1 MTIKAKKMN
10 TRFGG
15 YLPIVVD
22 VETAGLR
29 PKTDALLE
37 VACVF
42 LALDEMGLLAPVKT
56 EAYHV
61 LPFEG
66 ANLDEK
72 ALEINQILDPYH
84 PFRFAQDEEK
94 VLKSL
99 FKKINDALKQTNC
112 RRAVLVGHNASFDL
126 SFIQQASRRCKLYS
140 PFHQFTCF
148 DTATLAG
155 VALGQTVLAKALYKA
170 DIPFDVKE
178 AHSAI
183 YDAEKTAE
191 LFCKIVNQYPH
202 QNKKKSMP

>member
-1 MTIKAKKMN
+1 MTIKSTKMSI
-10 TRFGG
+10 RFGG

-37 VACVF
+37 IACVF
-42 LALDEMGLLAPVKT
+42 LKWNEQNSLVSKKT
-56 EAYHV
+56 TAHHV

-66 ANLDEK
+66 AHLDQK

-84 PFRFAQDEEK
+84 PFRFAQVEEK

-99 FKKINDALKQTNC
+99 FKEINVALKETNC

-126 SFIQQASRRCKLYS
+126 SFIQEASRRCKLYS
-140 PFHQFTCF
+140 PFHRFTCF

-155 VALGQTVLAKALYKA
+155 IAFGQTVLAKALRKA
-170 DIPFDVKE
+170 GIAFDVKE

-191 LFCKIVNQYPH
+191 LFCKIVNHY
-202 QNKKKSMP
+202 SIIE

>member
-1 MTIKAKKMN
+1 MTIKSKRMN

-37 VACVF
+37 IACVF
-42 LALDEMGLLAPVKT
+42 LKFDDAGLLTPVKT
-56 EAYHV
+56 EAHHV

-94 VLKSL
+94 VLKAL
-99 FKKINDALKQTNC
+99 FKVIHEAVKEAHC

-126 SFIQQASRRCKLYS
+126 SFIQEASRRCKLYS
-140 PFHQFTCF
+140 PFHRFTCF

-155 VALGQTVLAKALYKA
+155 IALGQTVLAKALYKA
-170 DIPFDVKE
+170 NIPFDVKE

-191 LFCKIVNQYPH
+191 LFCKIVNQYPG
-202 QNKKKSMP
+202 

>member
-1 MTIKAKKMN
+1 MTIKSRRMN

-15 YLPIVVD
+15 YLPLVVD

-37 VACVF
+37 IACVF
-42 LALDEMGLLAPVKT
+42 LEFNKAGLLAPVKT

-61 LPFEG
+61 LPFKG

-84 PFRFAQDEEK
+84 PFRFAEEEEE

-99 FKKINDALKQTNC
+99 FEKINQALKETNC

-126 SFIQQASRRCKLYS
+126 TFIQEASKRCKLRS
-140 PFHQFTCF
+140 PFHRFTCF

-155 VALGQTVLAKALYKA
+155 IALGQTVLAKALYA
-170 DIPFDVKE
+170 AGISFDVKE

-183 YDAEKTAE
+183 YDAEKTTE

-202 QNKKKSMP
+202 

>member
-1 MTIKAKKMN
+1 MTIKSKKMN

-29 PKTDALLE
+29 PRTDALLE

-42 LALDEMGLLAPVKT
+42 LEIDNQGLLKPAKT

-61 LPFEG
+61 LPFKG

-84 PFRFAQDEEK
+84 PFRFAKEEEV

-99 FKKINDALKQTNC
+99 FKTINQSLKEENC

-126 SFIQQASRRCKLYS
+126 SFIQEASRRCKLRS
-140 PFHQFTCF
+140 PFHRFTCF

-155 VALGQTVLAKALYKA
+155 ITLGQTVLAKALYA
-170 DIPFDVKE
+170 ANISFDVKE

-183 YDAEKTAE
+183 YDAEKTTE
-191 LFCKIVNQYPH
+191 LFCKIVNGHLNTISETQ
-202 QNKKKSMP
+202 